1 MIAESLVRS
10 GFEDVLLMD
19 FDIVKTHNLDR
30 LNYATKKDVGRSKV
44 EVLADHLRAC
54 ATASNF
60 RVDTV
65 AAAVYE
71 EEAYRAALDCDF
83 LFRA

>member
-65 AAAVYE
+65 AAASTRRRLI
-71 EEAYRAALDCDF
+71 APRWIAISC
-83 LFRA
+83 FRA